1 MYKSKIA
8 LGRRLAFFFGRL
20 KNKIRTFS
28 LEEVFRGKF
37 RHYPQKKSFHSDLRR
52 NCQGPLHQPLF
63 STCTRRNVCQSLQ
76 RCLTRRQS
84 SFSKQVGI
92 QSKGDAVRNGV
103 TPIDSIEPLKLAS
116 LSVPSL
122 SYSGEHASK
131 MPFCIFLSLLVF
143 SKKYEQDS
151 ALALSNNI
159 GGMLYVRV
167 ALVFP
172 SE

>member
-8 LGRRLAFFFGRL
+8 LGRGLAFFLEGRKTKFGHFRW
-20 KNKIRTFS
+20 KKYF
-28 LEEVFRGKF
+28 EENLDIIPK
-37 RHYPQKKSFHSDLRR
+37 KKSFHSDLRR

-131 MPFCIFLSLLVF
+131 MAFCIFLSLLVF
-143 SKKYEQDS
+143 SKKYEQDT
-151 ALALSNNI
+151 ALALSNDI